1 MYIIYAYQC
10 HYFFVFIVFLII
22 FYFFPSQEGIIPG
35 AYQNMCM
42 NLNERSFILKS
53 TKDEIVIYQGQVSKN
68 NDGNNNNNN
77 NNNRPSEPSTTLA
90 GRTGVALWNSGLLL
104 ARLLDEIQVNVD
116 QQNQNGNPNKSLIFQ
131 NKSVLE
137 LGCGTGFASIVASK
151 LGANYVYATDGNME
165 ALSLAKANLERNG
178 INPKDI
184 NNEFKESGEACSL
197 QWGSLDAIDYD
208 DVADVI
214 IGSDLTYNSGSW
226 RILVDTIGTILKPNG
241 YMLYLTLGHSGF
253 NVAGEINGF
262 LTVIQS
268 AGTLEVV
275 GEGSPSWPFPGIG
288 SLETLLM
295 SSLSEDERAIVKGTG
310 GFKILVLQQKQR
322 RRK

>member
-1 MYIIYAYQC
+1 M
-10 HYFFVFIVFLII
+10 
-22 FYFFPSQEGIIPG
+22 G
-35 AYQNMCM
+35 
-42 NLNERSFILKS
+42 
-53 TKDEIVIYQGQVSKN
+53 
-68 NDGNNNNNN
+68 
-77 NNNRPSEPSTTLA
+77 
-90 GRTGVALWNSGLLL
+90 
-104 ARLLDEIQVNVD
+104 
-116 QQNQNGNPNKSLIFQ
+116 
-131 NKSVLE
+131 
-137 LGCGTGFASIVASK
+137 
-151 LGANYVYATDGNME
+151 GANYVYATDGNME

-178 INPKDI
+178 INPKDM

-208 DVADVI
+208 ENADVI

-275 GEGSPSWPFPGIG
+275 GEG
-288 SLETLLM
+288 
-295 SSLSEDERAIVKGTG
+295 
-310 GFKILVLQQKQR
+310 
-322 RRK
+322 